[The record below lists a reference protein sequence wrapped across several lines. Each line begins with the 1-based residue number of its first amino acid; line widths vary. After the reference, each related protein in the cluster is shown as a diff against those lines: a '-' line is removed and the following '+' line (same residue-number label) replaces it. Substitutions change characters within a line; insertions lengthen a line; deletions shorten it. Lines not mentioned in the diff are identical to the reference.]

1 MLDLLQQRKDAIFMT
16 GSQIAD
22 WFIGADKGARAK

>member
-1 MLDLLQQRKDAIFMT
+1 MLDDLMARDDVVFMT

-22 WFIGADKGARAK
+22 WYEAVEPPPAG

>member
-1 MLDLLQQRKDAIFMT
+1 MLDLLMGRDDVAFMT

-22 WFIGADKGARAK
+22 WFIDADKGSH